1 MPMKNNDLNFI
12 DSLLNQYEAEQSRAL
27 QRDSTVFEILGRT
40 YDEDLISRML
50 AYTLKKDN
58 GFVCQIISH
67 CLKKQIAPCSIVNVE
82 CEKSMCGG
90 RADIF
95 IEAES
100 ASDEKYALTI
110 ENKIYSWEHD
120 DQTETYY
127 KYVSAQTRYRDYEKV
142 FVYLKPNFNGSLP
155 VCTDFHVVTYN
166 QLLKWIDSPR
176 DAKIC
181 DFKTH
186 IQNNLI
192 SKEIEFMDTDTK
204 VLENYTKLKQII
216 KNAESKF
223 EEVKRQIV
231 ADIFTKNNIQG
242 MDYNPN
248 ENHDKEWD
256 AIKKGTL
263 VIEVANF
270 GSCYRVY
277 RKDLW
282 YHHTD
287 DLKNK
292 FYFFVELKFCD
303 NDPTKILVQK
313 LIKRYGQKAQES
325 VIYKFLDANK
335 DIIHDGNTWGVL
347 DTEKFIDLS
356 AYNILSAEWKSALK
370 EKAAKFITEAVAEM
384 DEIFGR
390 FESWKNEKQ

>member
-1 MPMKNNDLNFI
+1 MLGVVLPEMESSIYGGQSICPCCGTSFNLVYINND
-12 DSLLNQYEAEQSRAL
+12 
-27 QRDSTVFEILGRT
+27 TVIKEFGQNYYLIKRGSPNCSH
-40 YDEDLISRML
+40 YSEDDRYAVLVRYSDFM
-50 AYTLKKDN
+50 AD
-58 GFVCQIISH
+58 
-67 CLKKQIAPCSIVNVE
+67 P
-82 CEKSMCGG
+82 EKYI
-90 RADIF
+90 DIF

-100 ASDEKYALTI
+100 ASGEKYALTI

-166 QLLKWIDSPR
+166 QLLKWIDSPS

-356 AYNILSAEWKSALK
+356 AYNILAAEWKSALK